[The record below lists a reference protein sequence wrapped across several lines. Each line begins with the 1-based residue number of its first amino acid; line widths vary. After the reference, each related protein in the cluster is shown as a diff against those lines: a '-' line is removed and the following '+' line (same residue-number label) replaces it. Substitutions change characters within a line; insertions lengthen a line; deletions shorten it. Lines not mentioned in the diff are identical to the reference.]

1 MNDYGK
7 ELILDLHNC
16 DSILFT
22 RKHIRNYFKKVCDLI
37 DMERGKLCWWDDLHT
52 PEDEK
57 ETEPHL
63 VGTSAVQF
71 IKTSSIV
78 IHTLDLMK
86 VVYLNIFSCKDF
98 NSEIVIDFSAKW
110 FGGEVLSSCTIPRRK

>member
-7 ELILDLHNC
+7 ELILDLHECNS
-16 DSILFT
+16 DKFT
-22 RKHIRNYFKKVCDLI
+22 RKYIRNYFKEICSLI
-37 DMERGKLCWWDDLHT
+37 DMERADLHWWDDLHT

-71 IKTSSIV
+71 IKTSNIT
-78 IHTLDLMK
+78 IHTLNILNNAY
-86 VVYLNIFSCKDF
+86 VNIFSCKDF
-98 NSEIVIDFSAKW
+98 DAEKTLKFTEKW
-110 FGGEVLSSCTIPRRK
+110 FEGNIVHKEIIRRI